1 MARFFLGRRLKLI
14 RPARDVE
21 EFRNQLQAE
30 MWNRA
35 ANRSFQASPMLRRC
49 LPSRRTLNRLVET
62 QRRDVARARGS
73 IHTFFIPLQ

>member
-1 MARFFLGRRLKLI
+1 MARFFLGWRLKLI

-30 MWNRA
+30 LWNRA

-49 LPSRRTLNRLVET
+49 LLSRRPLNRLVET
-62 QRRDVARARGS
+62 QSRDVARARGS